1 MSDQALFS
9 SPPLQ
14 TSPPPGTVSAIPCR
28 SSRITRMGPCI
39 SRTEYGNKGFGVRPS
54 SGRSSPF
61 SEQENDHFDGIVA
74 SWQLG
79 ILQNY
84 DKDAYSR
91 TRTGKGALQR
101 ASAEENK
108 STESSSSASRRLRH
122 ANTYAA
128 TSIST
133 EPGHGGKKMRTD
145 SPLSSSGSG
154 SGADSRRHPHD
165 PALVFDERG
174 STLFRRRL
182 PAENAAALVRFYL
195 LLLIVIHIT
204 ISS

>member
-1 MSDQALFS
+1 
-9 SPPLQ
+9 
-14 TSPPPGTVSAIPCR
+14 
-28 SSRITRMGPCI
+28 MGSWI
-39 SRTEYGNKGFGVRPS
+39 SRTEYGNQGFGVPPS
-54 SGRSSPF
+54 SGRSSSSSFSGQEHDPF
-61 SEQENDHFDGIVA
+61 DGEASGIVA

-122 ANTYAA
+122 ANTDAA
-128 TSIST
+128 TSVST
-133 EPGHGGKKMRTD
+133 EPGHGAKKMRMGSLTQPP
-145 SPLSSSGSG
+145 SSLSSSGGG

-182 PAENAAALVRFYL
+182 LAENAAALVRFYL